1 MPSGMNIP
9 LRQTIIFIISFFKK
23 LVYPTE
29 PNTKAGTGLL
39 KGNQDVQTAST
50 DLLIEELFSIARDY
64 SLKTLSENSD
74 DIIE

>member
-1 MPSGMNIP
+1 MNMP

-29 PNTKAGTGLL
+29 PNTKASAGLL
-39 KGNQDVQTAST
+39 KSNQDVQTAPADPLT
-50 DLLIEELFSIARDY
+50 EEQFSMAGDY
-64 SLKTLSENSD
+64 GLKTLSENSD